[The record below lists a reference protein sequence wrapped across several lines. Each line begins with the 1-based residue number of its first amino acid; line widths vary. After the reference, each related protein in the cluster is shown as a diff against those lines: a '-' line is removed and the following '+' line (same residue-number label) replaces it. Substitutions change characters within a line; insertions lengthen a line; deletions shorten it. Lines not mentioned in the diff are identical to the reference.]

1 MLFRRHITAH
11 ESSRRFQTADWIY
24 FYFFFE
30 NYNIG
35 MLWFFY
41 FLSEDAKTKKSI
53 CNNCLPKSL
62 LLSFMYNYSVTFR
75 HYIIILIYA
84 ALWWLHSS
92 SFAGRVQ
99 LLWRQQLQSHRG
111 ERWKKTRPLMYC
123 AFDRILWSQSA
134 QAHRDLYRECIIYM
148 YLYATVITNNQL

>member
-1 MLFRRHITAH
+1 MLFRRHITVR
-11 ESSRRFQTADWIY
+11 ERSRCFQTAGWRC
-24 FYFFFE
+24 FYFFFG

-35 MLWFFY
+35 TLWFFY

-53 CNNCLPKSL
+53 CNNCRPKSL

-99 LLWRQQLQSHRG
+99 LLWRQQLQG
-111 ERWKKTRPLMYC
+111 GNVKKKLAHWCIARLTEFCGRNLRRPVAIYTTRVL
-123 AFDRILWSQSA
+123 
-134 QAHRDLYRECIIYM
+134 
-148 YLYATVITNNQL
+148 

>member
-1 MLFRRHITAH
+1 MLFRRHITA
-11 ESSRRFQTADWIY
+11 SQRSQRFQTAGWRC
-24 FYFFFE
+24 FYFFFG

-35 MLWFFY
+35 TLWFFY

-53 CNNCLPKSL
+53 CNNCRPKSL
-62 LLSFMYNYSVTFR
+62 LLSFMHNYSVTFR

-99 LLWRQQLQSHRG
+99 LLWRQQLQG
-111 ERWKKTRPLMYC
+111 EKVEKKNSPIDVLRVWQDFVVAIC
-123 AFDRILWSQSA
+123 AGPSRFIPRVYYNIL
-134 QAHRDLYRECIIYM
+134 CICNS
-148 YLYATVITNNQL
+148 NN